1 MSTLVQ
7 DLRYA
12 LRQLRLAPGFTATVV
27 LTLALGIGAT
37 TSIFTLVHAV
47 MLRSLPVVDPS
58 RLYRIGDSTE
68 CCVRGGPTDDGRWG
82 MVAFDLFKR
91 LQAAMPEFEDIALFQ
106 ASDPVYSVRRGTAN
120 AVVAKPLQG
129 EFVSGNYFSVFGLGA
144 FSGRVFSP
152 SDDTRSAAPV
162 VVMSYPTW
170 QQEYGADPS
179 IVGST
184 FYIQGHPFTVV
195 GISPPGF
202 FGDTVR
208 SSPPS
213 FWIPLQQEPALLGSS
228 SLLTRTIPNWLRP
241 IGRLKAGAKPDGLT
255 ARATAV
261 LLRWIPDSGII
272 NLVPPTQRAVFDTML
287 KKQKLIVVPAGAGVG
302 VMQEN
307 YGSSLKV
314 LLLICGSVL
323 LIACANIAN
332 LQLARAAGRRHQASL
347 QLALGASRS
356 RLIRQALTESVVL
369 AGLGGLA
376 GVALAYV
383 GTRLILAMEFSAAQ
397 FLPIS
402 PTPSLPVLLFALGLA
417 FLTGI
422 LFGTAPAWM
431 ATRANPVEALRGA
444 NRSTRDSASLP
455 QKALVVVQVVL
466 SVVLLT
472 GAGMLVHS
480 LRNLE
485 HRDFGFDSTNRVMVE
500 INQPPASYTP
510 ERLQALY
517 QTMQQR
523 LEQIPGVQRAAL
535 ALYTPYTDNWGEG
548 IVVEGKDPAVFGQHS
563 GASWDRV
570 SAGYFETLGQPIV
583 RGRGIEADDTATT
596 RGVAVINETFAKT
609 FFKGEDP
616 IGRHFGMDEQAYASS
631 FEVVGVARDVKYTD
645 LQEETRAMFFVPL
658 AQTTVYPSEDMRSGE
673 IRSHF
678 IHSVALVYHGNKA
691 ELEPQLRKA
700 LAEVDPDIPITDLH
714 TMDERIASNFDQER
728 SVARLAGLFSGLALV
743 LAAVGLYGVTAY
755 SVARRTSEIGVR
767 MALGADRMRVVRMIV
782 SGTLTQTVVGMLIG
796 IPAALGC
803 ARLLSAQLFEVKGW
817 DPEPLALA
825 VVLIA
830 VCALVAALIPARR
843 AASLDPVKA
852 LRMD

>member
-82 MVAFDLFKR
+82 MVSYELFKR
-91 LQAAMPEFEDIALFQ
+91 LRTQLPEFEDLAAFQ
-106 ASDPVYSVRRGTAN
+106 ASDPMYSVRRGTAD
-120 AVVAKPLQG
+120 AIAKPLQG
-129 EFVSGNYFSVFGLGA
+129 EFVTGNYFSLFGLSA
-144 FSGRVFSP
+144 FAGRVLAP
-152 SDDTRSAAPV
+152 SDDTRNATPV
-162 VVMSYPTW
+162 VVLSYRAW
-170 QQEYGADPS
+170 EQEYGSDPS
-179 IVGST
+179 VINST

-208 SSPPS
+208 DSPPA
-213 FWIPLQQEPALLGSS
+213 FWIPLQQEPMLQGGS
-228 SLLTRTIPNWLRP
+228 SLLNRTIPNWLRP
-241 IGRLKAGAKPDGLT
+241 IGRLKPGAKVDGLS
-255 ARATAV
+255 ARATAI
-261 LLRWIPDSGII
+261 LLRWIPDSGIMV
-272 NLVPPTQRAVFDTML
+272 LVPPTQRAMFDTMM
-287 KKQKLIVVPAGAGVG
+287 KKQKLVIIPAGEGVG

-369 AGLGGLA
+369 AGLGGIA
-376 GVALAYV
+376 GILLAYV
-383 GTRLILAMEFSAAQ
+383 GTRMILAMEFSDAQ

-402 PTPSLPVLLFALGLA
+402 PTPSLPVLLFAFALA

-444 NRSTRDSASLP
+444 NRSTRDSTSLP
-455 QKALVVVQVVL
+455 QKALVILQVVL

-500 INQPPASYTP
+500 INSPPASYTP
-510 ERLQALY
+510 EHLQSLY
-517 QTMQQR
+517 LTMQQR
-523 LEQIPGVQRAAL
+523 LEQIPGVERAAL

-548 IVVEGKDPAVFGQHS
+548 VVVEGKDPAIFGEHS

-570 SAGYFETLGQPIV
+570 GSGYFETLGQPVV
-583 RGRGIEADDTATT
+583 RGRGIETDDTATT
-596 RGVAVINETFAKT
+596 RGVAVVNETFAKT

-631 FEVVGVARDVKYTD
+631 FEIVGVVRDVKYTQ
-645 LQEETRAMFFVPL
+645 LQEPTRSMFFVPL
-658 AQTTVYPSEDMRSGE
+658 TQTTVYPSEDMRSGE
-673 IRSHF
+673 IRSHY
-678 IHSVALVYHGNKA
+678 IHSIALVYHGSKST
-691 ELEPQLRKA
+691 LEPQLRKA
-700 LAEVDPDIPITDLH
+700 LAEVDPDIPVTDIH

-728 SVARLAGLFSGLALV
+728 SVARLAGLFSGLALI

-767 MALGADRMRVVRMIV
+767 MALGADRLRVVRMIV
-782 SGTLTQTVVGMLIG
+782 SGALVQMAIGMVIG

-817 DPEPLALA
+817 DPQPLIVA

-830 VCALVAALIPARR
+830 VCALVAAMIPARR
-843 AASLDPVKA
+843 AASLDPMQA
-852 LRMD
+852 LRTD